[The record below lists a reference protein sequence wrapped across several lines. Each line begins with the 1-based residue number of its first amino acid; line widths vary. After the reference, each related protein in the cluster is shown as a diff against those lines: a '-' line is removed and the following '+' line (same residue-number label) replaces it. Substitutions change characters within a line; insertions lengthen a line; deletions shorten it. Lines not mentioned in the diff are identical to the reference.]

1 MIRHRRLN
9 RGIGFKMNKLLLIFL
24 LLVGCDCVNYDR
36 EHALTEPS
44 LNPFFRLG
52 FCYNSGTHDL
62 DIGRIVCS
70 FTCEKSSVDIIL
82 KEYLVDGWQ
91 LIRRGKKSLLLKKGF
106 LTVRIEVGD
115 KINVLVQRE
124 F

>member
-1 MIRHRRLN
+1 MIRRRRLN
-9 RGIGFKMNKLLLIFL
+9 LGTGFKMNKLLLVFL

-36 EHALTEPS
+36 EHALAEPS

-52 FCYNSGTHDL
+52 FCYNSGMHDL
-62 DIGRIVCS
+62 DVGKIVCS
-70 FTCEKSSVDIIL
+70 FTCENASVDIIL

-91 LIRRGKKSLLLKKGF
+91 VIRRGKTSVLLKKGF
-106 LTVRIEVGD
+106 LTVRIDVED